1 MRRSLTIVV
10 LVALLASVGFFAD
23 ATKAQA
29 QPVTPCSSASLPSGT
44 DTTTCSG
51 SATKYLI
58 SLLAFKL
65 RPSSGDDH
73 ILVSSSLPCDV
84 GSVSPGGEV
93 CVFGANLLVPAN
105 TYTGF
110 VLEINRTF
118 VASGSTT
125 LPAACTATNA
135 STTIDI
141 PASSGSLTFTDIGS
155 NNMRIVNTL
164 SPITLAA
171 DITIDFK
178 ITFDAGAG
186 VFYTFNSSGACPSQ
200 AAGLLSMSMT
210 FNCIS
215 GACPA
220 APPPP

>member
-1 MRRSLTIVV
+1 MYRLLTTVV
-10 LVALLASVGFFAD
+10 LAALLASVGFFAGPPS
-23 ATKAQA
+23 AQA
-29 QPVTPCSSASLPSGT
+29 QPVTPCSGASLPSGT

-65 RPSSGDDH
+65 RPSSGPDH

-93 CVFGANLLVPAN
+93 CVFGSNLLVPAN

-178 ITFDAGAG
+178 ITFNVDKG
-186 VFYTFNSSGACPSQ
+186 VFYTFDSSGACTNTAP
-200 AAGLLSMSMT
+200 GFLDMSMSFT
-210 FNCIS
+210 CIS
-215 GACPA
+215 GPCPSGG
-220 APPPP
+220 P

>member
-1 MRRSLTIVV
+1 MCKSLTTVV
-10 LVALLASVGFFAD
+10 FVAFLASVGFFAD
-23 ATKAQA
+23 AGSAHAQF
-29 QPVTPCSSASLPSGT
+29 TPCSSASLPSGS

-73 ILVSSSLPCDV
+73 ILVSSSQPCDV

-93 CVFGANLLVPAN
+93 CVFGSNLTIPAN

-118 VASGSTT
+118 TASGSTT

-135 STTIDI
+135 STTVDI
-141 PASSGSLTFTDIGS
+141 PTDGGSLTFTDIGS

-164 SPITLAA
+164 SSITLAQT
-171 DITIDFK
+171 IIIDFT

-186 VFYTFNSSGACPSQ
+186 VLYTFNSSGACTNT
-200 AAGLLSMSMT
+200 AAGPLSMSMSFVCKSAT
-210 FNCIS
+210 GCPS
-215 GACPA
+215 GP
-220 APPPP
+220 